1 MKKNVAILILLL
13 RFAISGFAQETYKVI
28 SGTAY
33 NIRTAPNTESKII
46 GNTRGVYSFEVYE
59 IKDGWAKVKHGN
71 DTAFVKSNCLE
82 KAPINKSYH
91 ADNEKSQ
98 NPGLINYI
106 FSLSFLLF
114 VFSIIRYKRGY
125 LDGTIHYT
133 NWVIYLGIIALEII
147 GIINTDAL
155 LPPVSDTPIW
165 DLIKYIL
172 LLAFTAIMQIYSFF
186 KIMDDIQY
194 NFDTSFSVK
203 QGIQYLIGGFIFS
216 IIVGLIWGVGIFFI
230 GVFLT
235 ILAQLYFTIKIFI
248 TVLKDS
254 NIIIA
259 MSTAGTYLVGLIVT
273 CIITSIV
280 FIVVA
285 CFLMVRGYLNAIS
298 TTERVEYRYY

>member
-1 MKKNVAILILLL
+1 
-13 RFAISGFAQETYKVI
+13 
-28 SGTAY
+28 
-33 NIRTAPNTESKII
+33 
-46 GNTRGVYSFEVYE
+46 
-59 IKDGWAKVKHGN
+59 
-71 DTAFVKSNCLE
+71 
-82 KAPINKSYH
+82 
-91 ADNEKSQ
+91 
-98 NPGLINYI
+98 
-106 FSLSFLLF
+106 
-114 VFSIIRYKRGY
+114 
-125 LDGTIHYT
+125 
-133 NWVIYLGIIALEII
+133 
-147 GIINTDAL
+147 
-155 LPPVSDTPIW
+155 
-165 DLIKYIL
+165 
-172 LLAFTAIMQIYSFF
+172 
-186 KIMDDIQY
+186 MDDIQY

-203 QGIQYLIGGFIFS
+203 QGILYLIGGFIFS